1 MDDQK
6 IEQDRKGCIE
16 DCDKK
21 FIDCVESL
29 RQDCLERFGSCA
41 SDCKI

>member
-1 MDDQK
+1 MEEKK
-6 IEQDRKGCIE
+6 IERNRKQCVE
-16 DCDKK
+16 SCDKK

-29 RQDCLERFGSCA
+29 RQDCLERFGSCS